1 MSGLSSAPAT
11 ESGNSSR
18 FLVVHAPVD
27 GTREQRMAVAGKNYM
42 WISGAYGAGNA
53 GNTAGTVFSTV
64 TTFSAHCN
72 GFSCLQQQATS
83 LGKENL
89 CNVMPNGN
97 RSQACATQLTF
108 SHKPNKP
115 RFPIIEV
122 NAIDLTSLSNLT
134 SAFSFSYKN
143 PAKPNLNELVLEMN
157 VTMRIGTYNPNLY
170 GLDVERIDLT
180 AWAAVNT
187 SYVYNP
193 LKTNSLTSYGAL
205 VKVVGPTLLERD
217 PSYRGSNNS
226 VLGYAKTN
234 SSLFFP
240 SKTWLNYTMLFTLRY
255 SPDPKVGL
263 LEDPT
268 VLELAD
274 VCGITSRYSPRG
286 RPMRIHYEAL
296 STIPA
301 LRVFRY
307 APSISNDIQII
318 CPFSQAQ
325 IDGVI
330 GEVQAGATVD
340 EALQKVFGGT
350 SRNQTTTGQS
360 EGNASGTQPVI
371 EETVT
376 TTSVTATIASAATVE
391 TESVAT

>member
-27 GTREQRMAVAGKNYM
+27 GTREQRMAVAGKTSVQDYM

-53 GNTAGTVFSTV
+53 GNTVGTVFST
-64 TTFSAHCN
+64 
-72 GFSCLQQQATS
+72 QQATS

-89 CNVMPNGN
+89 CNVMPSGN
-97 RSQACATQLTF
+97 RSQA
-108 SHKPNKP
+108 
-115 RFPIIEV
+115 FPIIEV

-255 SPDPKVGL
+255 SPDPKLGL

-274 VCGITSRYSPRG
+274 VCGITSRYTPRG

-301 LRVFRY
+301 LRVFKY

-340 EALQKVFGGT
+340 EALQNVFGGT

>member
-1 MSGLSSAPAT
+1 MSGLSSTPAT
-11 ESGNSSR
+11 DSGNSNS

-27 GTREQRMAVAGKNYM
+27 GTREQRMAVAGKV
-42 WISGAYGAGNA
+42 AGSKDRSCA
-53 GNTAGTVFSTV
+53 KRSERILCCCCPKRPLYRIICGLVVLAVLITLGT
-64 TTFSAHCN
+64 
-72 GFSCLQQQATS
+72 L
-83 LGKENL
+83 LGL
-89 CNVMPNGN
+89 Y
-97 RSQACATQLTF
+97 F
-108 SHKPNKP
+108 P
-115 RFPIIEV
+115 RFPLIEV
-122 NAIDLTSLSNLT
+122 NAIDLTSISNLT

-205 VKVVGPTLLERD
+205 VKVVGPTLLDRD
-217 PSYRGSNNS
+217 PNYRGNNNS

-240 SKTWLNYTMLFTLRY
+240 AKTWLNYTMLFTLRY

-274 VCGITSRYSPRG
+274 VCGITSRYNPRG

-301 LRVFRY
+301 LRVFKY

-350 SRNQTTTGQS
+350 SRNQTATTGQS
-360 EGNASGTQPVI
+360 EGNATGTQPVI

-376 TTSVTATIASAATVE
+376 TTSVTTTIGSAATVE
-391 TESVAT
+391 TESAAA